1 MGEQIQN
8 LQQSV
13 QELSG
18 ILAPTAIILG
28 GLILSFLAGWLVALF
43 VRKTGADEKLATI
56 LSKEEPLPKT
66 TFAQL
71 AGRIAFWVGVL
82 LTLVAFL
89 NHVELEGA
97 AAPLNALVAEVLQ
110 YAPRVLGAALILLAA
125 YIVAR
130 LLRYL
135 IVTALTKTGIDER
148 VSEQLADEGKKPEGE
163 EPKKAVIPVSKTL
176 GDTVYWLVFLLFLP
190 AALGALELQ
199 GLLDPV
205 AGMFET
211 FLGFVPNLV
220 SAALILFVGWIVAR
234 LVQRILTNL
243 SAAAGV
249 DRLSEKVGLQKAL
262 GKQQLSNLIGVVAHV
277 LIILPVAIAALDALN
292 IESITRP
299 ASQMLG
305 MLFNALP
312 AIFAAGLVV
321 VVSYFIG
328 RAVAELVTNLLSSA
342 GFDNILVKLGLT
354 KEGADTE
361 RRPPSNIGGDIVM
374 IAIMLF
380 AFIEAASL
388 LGFTN
393 LAGLTT
399 ELMELGGHILLGL
412 AIIALGL
419 YLVKAASNVI
429 ERSQIKRSELLAMV
443 ARVAILILAT
453 AMGLRQM
460 GLANE
465 IIVTGFTLTLG
476 ALAVAFALAFGLGGR
491 DEAADELKEWRRKL
505 RERGQESGQRSP

>member
-1 MGEQIQN
+1 MEEQIQN
-8 LQQSV
+8 LQDAAQGVS
-13 QELSG
+13 SIMAPAG
-18 ILAPTAIILG
+18 IVLG
-28 GLILSFLAGWLVALF
+28 GLVLSLLAGWVVAIL
-43 VRKTGADEKLATI
+43 VRKTGADEKLATL
-56 LSKEEPLPKT
+56 LSKDEPAPKP
-66 TFAQL
+66 TFARL
-71 AGRIAFWVGVL
+71 AGRITFWVGVL

-89 NHVELEGA
+89 NYVDLEGA
-97 AAPLNALVAEVLQ
+97 AAPLNALLAEILQ
-110 YAPRVLGAALILLAA
+110 YAPRVLGASLILLAA
-125 YIVAR
+125 YVIAR

-135 IVTALTKTGIDER
+135 IVSALGKTQIDER
-148 VSEQLADEGKKPEGE
+148 VSEQLAEVEGE
-163 EPKKAVIPVSKTL
+163 EVIPVSKTL

-190 AALGALELQ
+190 AALGALELT

-205 AGMFET
+205 AGMFER
-211 FLGFVPNLV
+211 FLGFVPALV
-220 SAALILFVGWIVAR
+220 SAGLILLVGWVVAR

-249 DRLSEKVGLQKAL
+249 DRLSERVGVQKAL
-262 GKQQLSNLIGVVAHV
+262 GKQQLSNLIGVVAHI

-305 MLFNALP
+305 MLLNALP
-312 AIFAAGLVV
+312 AIFAAGLVI

-342 GFDNILVKLGLT
+342 GFDNILVKLGVT
-354 KEGADTE
+354 EEGVDTE

-393 LAGLTT
+393 LAALTT
-399 ELMELGGHILLGL
+399 ELMEVGGHILLGL

-419 YLVKAASNVI
+419 YLGKAASNVI
-429 ERSQIKRSELLAMV
+429 ERSQIKRSDLLAMI
-443 ARVAILILAT
+443 ARVAILILAA

-465 IIVTGFTLTLG
+465 IIVTAFSLTLG

-491 DEAADELKEWRRKL
+491 EEAAEQVKEWRRRL
-505 RERGQESGQRSP
+505 NERGESSGGAADPKQLG

>member
-8 LQQSV
+8 IRDAA
-13 QELSG
+13 EGLST
-18 ILAPTAIILG
+18 LVAPAAIIFG
-28 GLILSFLAGWLVALF
+28 GLVLSLLAGWAVAVLV
-43 VRKTGADEKLATI
+43 RRTGADAKLATL
-56 LSKEEPLPKT
+56 LSEDETAPKPG
-66 TFAQL
+66 FAKL
-71 AGRIAFWVGVL
+71 AGRITFWVGIL

-89 NHVELEGA
+89 NYAQLDGA
-97 AAPLNALVAEVLQ
+97 AAPLNALLAEILQ

-125 YIVAR
+125 YVVAR

-135 IVTALTKTGIDER
+135 IVTGLGKTQIDAR
-148 VSEQLADEGKKPEGE
+148 VSEQLAEDEGQDKL
-163 EPKKAVIPVSKTL
+163 IPVSKTL

-190 AALGALELQ
+190 AALGALQLK

-205 AGMFET
+205 SGMFQT
-211 FLGFVPNLV
+211 FLGFLPSLV
-220 SAALILFVGWIVAR
+220 SAGLILFVGWVVAR

-243 SAAAGV
+243 SNAAGV
-249 DRLSEKVGLQKAL
+249 DRLSEKVGVQKAL
-262 GKQQLSNLIGVVAHV
+262 GKQKLSNLIGVVAHI

-292 IESITRP
+292 IDSITRP

-305 MLFNALP
+305 MLLNALP
-312 AIFAAGLVV
+312 SIFAAGLVV
-321 VVSYFIG
+321 IVSYFIG

-342 GFDNILVKLGLT
+342 GFDNVLVKLGLT
-354 KEGADTE
+354 EEGADTE

-380 AFIEAASL
+380 AFVEAASL
-388 LGFTN
+388 LGFGN
-393 LAGLTT
+393 LALLTT

-419 YLVKAASNVI
+419 YLGKAAAGVI
-429 ERSQIKRSELLAMV
+429 ERSQIKRSDLLAV
-443 ARVAILILAT
+443 LARLAILILAG

-460 GLANE
+460 GIANE
-465 IIVTGFTLTLG
+465 IIVTAFSLTLG

-491 DEAADELKEWRRKL
+491 DEAADQLKEWRRKL
-505 RERGQESGQRSP
+505 DKRDTSAERGKLAE

>member
-1 MGEQIQN
+1 MGEQMQNIQE
-8 LQQSV
+8 SV
-13 QELSG
+13 GQLSSM
-18 ILAPTAIILG
+18 LAPAAIVIG
-28 GLILSFLAGWLVALF
+28 GVVLSLLAGWVVALF

-56 LSKEEPLPKT
+56 LAKEEPLPRT
-66 TFAQL
+66 SFAQL
-71 AGRIAFWVGVL
+71 AGRITFWVGIL

-97 AAPLNALVAEVLQ
+97 AAPLNALLAEILQ

-125 YIVAR
+125 YLIAR
-130 LLRYL
+130 ISRYL
-135 IVTALTKTGIDER
+135 IVTGLTKTQIDQR
-148 VSEQLADEGKKPEGE
+148 VSEQLAEVEGRE
-163 EPKKAVIPVSKTL
+163 EVIPVSKTL

-190 AALGALELQ
+190 AALGALELR

-205 AGMFET
+205 AGMFDQ

-220 SAALILFVGWIVAR
+220 SAGLILFIGWIVAR
-234 LVQRILTNL
+234 LVRRILTSL

-249 DRLSEKVGLQKAL
+249 DRLSDRMGIQKAL
-262 GKQQLSNLIGVVAHV
+262 GEQQMSNLIGVIAYV
-277 LIILPVAIAALDALN
+277 LIILPVAIAALEALN
-292 IESITRP
+292 IDSITRP

-312 AIFAAGLVV
+312 AIFAAGLVL

-328 RAVAELVTNLLSSA
+328 RAVADLVTNLLSSA
-342 GFDNILVKLGLT
+342 GFDNILVKLGIT

-380 AFIEAASL
+380 AFIEASSL

-419 YLVKAASNVI
+419 YLGKAAANVI
-429 ERSQIKRSELLAMV
+429 ERSQIKRSDLLAMI
-443 ARVAILILAT
+443 ARIAILILAT

-460 GLANE
+460 GVAND
-465 IIVTGFTLTLG
+465 IIVTAFTLTLG

-491 DEAADELKEWRRKL
+491 EEAADELKEWRRKL
-505 RERGQESGQRSP
+505 RDRSEGPSS